1 MLLPSSVAYQS
12 LLISAQAWNNKLQY
26 ISYIPYSGKF
36 GEGIVW
42 RIYSFQAFGKNVL
55 QINKTAKGLLTV
67 SNNLYDFSLE
77 NHGRFAEFAKL
88 FPSQTFLL
96 YGKRPCSYSI
106 YVSYLCHG
114 CSGLDP
120 ISGAILLRKIFLY
133 NYVHT

>member
-1 MLLPSSVAYQS
+1 MLLPSGIAYQG
-12 LLISAQAWNNKLQY
+12 LLISTLAWNDKLQY

-42 RIYSFQAFGKNVL
+42 WIYSFRAFGKNVL
-55 QINKTAKGLLTV
+55 QINKTSKGLLIV
-67 SNNLYDFSLE
+67 SNNLDDFSLE
-77 NHGRFAEFAKL
+77 NHRQFAEFAKL

-114 CSGLDP
+114 CSALEPNIGSHSTKKN
-120 ISGAILLRKIFLY
+120 ISI
-133 NYVHT
+133 YVHT